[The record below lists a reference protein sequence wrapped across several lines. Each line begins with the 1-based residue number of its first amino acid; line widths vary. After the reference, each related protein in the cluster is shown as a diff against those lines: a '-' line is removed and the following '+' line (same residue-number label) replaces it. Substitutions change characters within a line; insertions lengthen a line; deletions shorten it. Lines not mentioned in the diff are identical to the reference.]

1 MVCSSICLC
10 APSFTLLFQYTI
22 DLPYAS
28 HFERWRLLMY
38 TFQAVFYSSRTL
50 TSIPQLAVSRS
61 VSIPHR
67 LSAVGR
73 PLNINAQGYCTDM
86 AITFS
91 FIHHLILYHSNPVR
105 GGLRNT
111 KQIGCLYPSA
121 DVSDSGYFAFVPDVI
136 PRYCAHVIVLVPFF
150 SILLGSSWTLRKEIR
165 MLETGSVTFRIDTV
179 FVLCVNEASS

>member
-22 DLPYAS
+22 DLPNAS
-28 HFERWRLLMY
+28 HFERLRLLMY

-50 TSIPQLAVSRS
+50 TSILQLAVSRS

-86 AITFS
+86 AMIFS
-91 FIHHLILYHSNPVR
+91 FIHHLILHHSNPVR
-105 GGLRNT
+105 GLRNA
-111 KQIGCLYPSA
+111 KEVGCLYPSA
-121 DVSDSGYFAFVPDVI
+121 DVFDSGHFAFVPDVI
-136 PRYCAHVIVLVPFF
+136 LRRLHYRAHVIVLVPFSGLF
-150 SILLGSSWTLRKEIR
+150 MGPSKGNN
-165 MLETGSVTFRIDTV
+165 D
-179 FVLCVNEASS
+179 A